1 MFRSYPIIER
11 SQRERFDY
19 FKGLVDEVFCPMDVD
34 PPRSVRENFS
44 ARVDA
49 AQFGGVQL
57 VRVASGAMSVRR
69 RPEHI
74 ARIPRPPYLV
84 KFQLKGESLWS
95 QRGREVHAKPGDFVI
110 CSAAEPYSLT
120 FQGDFDMPVLVVPT
134 GTMRRLTPDPDQFL
148 GRRMAGNDA
157 DCGLLSSFVAQ
168 IVSRMH
174 ALPEPFVH
182 RVEANVLDLLGAVL
196 SARARGASLSREQL
210 LAQVKTYIQDHL
222 HYRNLG
228 PATLAQAFSVS
239 TRLIHSMFEPET
251 MTVGRY
257 IRTLRV
263 KGCRDALLGADP
275 KRVSLT
281 DLALQWGFYDL
292 SHMTRCFRE
301 EFGEPPRRFL
311 LQHHDP
317 WCSRVQAACTNC
329 QDTNPESSSN
339 CPEPCLHCGAVA
351 TGWKPQGDT

>member
-1 MFRSYPIIER
+1 MFRSYPIVER
-11 SQRERFDY
+11 SQRERIDY
-19 FKGLVDEVFCPMDVD
+19 FKGLVDDVFCPMDVD
-34 PPRSVRENFS
+34 PPRSARESFA
-44 ARVDA
+44 ARVDS

-69 RPEHI
+69 RAEHI

-95 QRGREVHAKPGDFVI
+95 QRGREVHARPGDFVI
-110 CSAAEPYSLT
+110 CSTAEPYSLT
-120 FQGDFDMPVLVVPT
+120 FQGDFDMPVLVVP
-134 GTMRRLTPDPDQFL
+134 GNTMRRLTPDPDQFL
-148 GRRMAGNDA
+148 GRRMAGHEA

-168 IVSRMH
+168 IVTRMH

-196 SARARGASLSREQL
+196 SARTRGTNLSREQH
-210 LAQVKTYIQDHL
+210 LAQVKAFIQDHL
-222 HYRNLG
+222 HDRDLG
-228 PATLAQAFSVS
+228 ATTLAKAFSVS
-239 TRLIHSMFEPET
+239 TRLIHALFETET

-257 IRTLRV
+257 IRALRV
-263 KGCRDALLGADP
+263 RGCRNALQAADP

-301 EFGEPPRRFL
+301 EYGEPPRRFL
-311 LQHHDP
+311 LQLHD
-317 WCSRVQAACTNC
+317 S
-329 QDTNPESSSN
+329 
-339 CPEPCLHCGAVA
+339 
-351 TGWKPQGDT
+351 